1 MTIHSLC
8 RRSALSATLST
19 ALSIL
24 LPVTAA
30 HAELGG
36 TMAGTQASSQ
46 RDTQGSAP
54 VALLNGAVL
63 MRTSVD
69 AGGTTVHEYAS
80 SAGRIFAYTWQ
91 GPTMPDL
98 PALLG
103 AYDASYRAGAA
114 AGASGERDLHASR
127 VAQTDVVVESGGQMR
142 SYVGRA
148 WLPAGLPAGV
158 TPDDLH

>member
-1 MTIHSLC
+1 MAIHSLC
-8 RRSALSATLST
+8 PRVALSATLSA
-19 ALSIL
+19 ALSVL
-24 LPVTAA
+24 LPVSVA

-36 TMAGTQASSQ
+36 TMTGTQANST
-46 RDTQGSAP
+46 RYAQGGAP
-54 VALLNGAVL
+54 VTLLNGAVL

-69 AGGTTVHEYAS
+69 AGGTTVNEYAS

-98 PALLG
+98 PTLLG
-103 AYDASYRAGAA
+103 SYNASYRAGAA
-114 AGASGERDLHASR
+114 DGPSGQRDLHASR